1 MGEGGRVGAGNR
13 GRGERRRGRASEQAP
28 PRTTRRA
35 GEEGKLFIMP
45 APLHLPPNRFALSG
59 GCIYANCTMCLCPST
74 RAFAG
79 TSDYPQGFV
88 ALGAYAAYGGR

>member
-1 MGEGGRVGAGNR
+1 MGEGGRETGEGASDVE
-13 GRGERRRGRASEQAP
+13 GERASEQAP

-59 GCIYANCTMCLCPST
+59 GRIYANCTMCLCPST

-79 TSDYPQGFV
+79 TSDHPQGFV
-88 ALGAYAAYGGR
+88 ALGAYGGR